1 MRSQLTYSKTSE
13 QECWC
18 TIWLM
23 VPPGELLAYRTF
35 SAYISKY
42 KQQAG
47 RDLKGGAAS
56 RIFWQFQEYWFL
68 SKTSKTHAFLQQ
80 VLNPCLFPS
89 NSNLWQNRLSQLLA
103 LQLSK
108 WLPGMTN
115 TLRGCMEGWKYHGH
129 DRDWVGKPTKQTVAQ
144 LHACTGIPGSVSSS
158 GLGHRHQ
165 KWGPASGRGP
175 WEAGWWLSLRWS
187 D

>member
-1 MRSQLTYSKTSE
+1 ML
-13 QECWC
+13 
-18 TIWLM
+18 
-23 VPPGELLAYRTF
+23 VHNLADGPSWRTAGLQDF
-35 SAYISKY
+35 QSYISKY

-108 WLPGMTN
+108 RLPGMTN

-129 DRDWVGKPTKQTVAQ
+129 DRDWVGKPMKQTVWLSSTPARASLAQ
-144 LHACTGIPGSVSSS
+144 WAPQAWVTGIRNEDQQVDVD
-158 GLGHRHQ
+158 LGRLVGGCHWDGQ
-165 KWGPASGRGP
+165 TNLNTA
-175 WEAGWWLSLRWS
+175 L
-187 D
+187 